1 MNDGLSSELSQKLDQ
16 IKTFLKDKKVV
27 VALSGGID
35 SSLMVY
41 LSKTYAKQTLA
52 VIGES
57 YIFPEYEL
65 KDAIEFASKYDIP
78 YEILELNPLEMPEFQ
93 KNPKERCYICK
104 TLIFTEILKV
114 KDSAMFDF
122 VIDGTNYDDI
132 GDYRP
137 GLKALKELG
146 IKSPF
151 KEFGLTKEDIRI
163 LSKYFELGTEDK
175 PSMACYAS
183 RIPYN
188 EEISKKKIDMVA
200 RAEAFLWS
208 GFSFSQLRV
217 RLHNGNLAR
226 IEVLKE
232 EMNTLF
238 QKNNRTVII
247 EKFKEIGFTYITLDL
262 QGFRS
267 GSLNESFF

>member
-16 IKTFLKDKKVV
+16 IKTFLKGKQIII
-27 VALSGGID
+27 AFSGGID
-35 SSLMVY
+35 SSLIAY
-41 LSKTYAKQTLA
+41 LSKTYAKKTIA
-52 VIGES
+52 VIAKS
-57 YIFPEYEL
+57 KIFPEFEF
-65 KDAIEFASKYDIP
+65 KDAIKFASKYDIP
-78 YEILELNPLEMPEFQ
+78 CEILELNPLMNPSFQ
-93 KNPKERCYICK
+93 KNPKDRCYICK
-104 TLIFTEILKV
+104 RLIFTEILNV
-114 KDSAMFDF
+114 KDSAMFDL
-122 VIDGTNYDDI
+122 VVDGTNYDDI

-151 KEFGLTKEDIRI
+151 KETGITKEDIRT
-163 LSKYFELGTEDK
+163 LSKYFGLGTEDK

-200 RAEAFLWS
+200 RAEAILRS
-208 GFSFSQLRV
+208 EFSFSQLRV

-226 IEVLKE
+226 IEVPKE
-232 EMNTLF
+232 EMYTLF

-247 EKFKEIGFTYITLDL
+247 ERFQEIGFTYIAIDL

-267 GSLNESFF
+267 GSLNEPFF